1 MTRTFETKNRII
13 NLLKDGEK
21 TPMEI
26 SRLLNVVPST
36 VSQHLKELK
45 MMGAVEEI
53 GNPHFHNTKSFKLSP
68 NYIQTITA
76 QNVSMPRRL
85 DLRIALG
92 AVVVLAALG
101 ALLYGIYN
109 TPSGSVLSPGTSTLP
124 ILLTDPPQVPNGT
137 SALTLYY
144 SSIALHSAD
153 HANSTGFT
161 QLNTS
166 GSVNLMTLV
175 NQSQVLA
182 LANVNSSARFD
193 MVVIDVT
200 KATIT
205 IENKTYNVTVPSGR
219 IFIKLNENLNA
230 SSSGGALIDF
240 TPAIIQIYGNNNS
253 TFVLVPSAVAVA
265 LRKGEIGSH
274 LHLGETQGL
283 SSKEEDSIS
292 HARAQMAIT
301 GESIAVSGNT
311 ESISVTVKNDGNT
324 TVDIK
329 HVMVQGYM
337 RAIMN
342 FTHNQ
347 QDQMPIMDS
356 INGGM
361 GVDSHSD
368 SGFSSNIFGGMN
380 TSGDANASLQS
391 NLTVGMGSSHGEG
404 DGNGTMTASENESLT
419 AAIKSDTHMMNMSST
434 RFKELINQTVVF
446 ERQFHHTLNF
456 MVQSNS
462 TVLSLPFSENEAE
475 GPNGYALAPN
485 QSVTFTFNGMI
496 SVGGEGMH
504 IVDLLANQTYSIRV
518 TGTEGASASAN
529 TTAT

>member
-1 MTRTFETKNRII
+1 M
-13 NLLKDGEK
+13 
-21 TPMEI
+21 
-26 SRLLNVVPST
+26 S
-36 VSQHLKELK
+36 
-45 MMGAVEEI
+45 
-53 GNPHFHNTKSFKLSP
+53 
-68 NYIQTITA
+68 
-76 QNVSMPRRL
+76 RRL

-205 IENKTYNVTVPSGR
+205 INNKTYNVTVPSSR

-240 TPAIIQIYGNNNS
+240 MPAIIQIYGNNNS
-253 TFVLVPSAVAVA
+253 TFVMVPSAVAVA

-283 SSKEEDSIS
+283 SSEEEGNIS
-292 HARAQMAIT
+292 HVRAQMAIT
-301 GESIAVSGNT
+301 GESIAVSGNNT
-311 ESISVTVKNDGNT
+311 ASISVTVKNDGNT
-324 TVDIK
+324 TVEVK

-342 FTHNQ
+342 FTHRQ

-361 GVDSHSD
+361 GSDSHSN
-368 SGFSSNIFGGMN
+368 SGLGSNIFGGTN
-380 TSGDANASLQS
+380 ALEDANASSLS
-391 NLTVGMGSSHGEG
+391 TISVGMGSGHGEG
-404 DGNGTMTASENESLT
+404 DGNDTMTASENESLT
-419 AAIKSDTHMMNMSST
+419 AAIESDTHMTNMSSS
-434 RFKELINQTVVF
+434 RFRELINQTVVF
-446 ERQFHHTLNF
+446 EHQFHHALNF

-462 TVLSLPFSENEAE
+462 TALSLPLSENEAE
-475 GPNGYALAPN
+475 GPNGYTLLPN

-496 SVGGEGMH
+496 GVGGEGMH

-518 TGTEGASASAN
+518 TGTEGASASTN